1 MDHYAILN
9 LDPKSN
15 LADIKRHLQ
24 ILLTSSSFKKLALIY
39 PDKNTSPDAA
49 QKFLQISD
57 AYQFLIDPVKKR
69 RYDATLANPSQAIP
83 SIFKTRKQPTQ
94 PPPTHPPGKPDP
106 IPDSWYGKG
115 GSTGLFG
122 SKTPAFKAPEEPS
135 SFAYKAP
142 EQPKPFAFTEPFRFK
157 QPERQQPAFYAKSD
171 PIPEEPSPFA
181 YYKASGRSDP
191 IPDSWYGKGGSTG
204 LFGSKNPTFKAPEE
218 PSSFAYKAPE
228 QPNPFAFTEPFRFNA
243 PERPQPANSTP
254 GPSFFDTTPSK
265 CKSIFS

>member
-24 ILLTSSSFKKLALIY
+24 FILTSRSFKKLALIY
-39 PDKNTSPDAA
+39 HPDKNKSPDAA

-69 RYDATLANPSQAIP
+69 RYDATLANPSQARP
-83 SIFKTRKQPTQ
+83 RIFKTRKQPTQ
-94 PPPTHPPGKPDP
+94 PPPTQPPGKP
-106 IPDSWYGKG
+106 
-115 GSTGLFG
+115 
-122 SKTPAFKAPEEPS
+122 
-135 SFAYKAP
+135 
-142 EQPKPFAFTEPFRFK
+142 
-157 QPERQQPAFYAKSD
+157 
-171 PIPEEPSPFA
+171 
-181 YYKASGRSDP
+181 DP

-204 LFGSKNPTFKAPEE
+204 LFGSKNPTFKAPEK